1 MSYVWEIFA
10 KVCVCVITKIAAE
23 VTLSLRI
30 GDPGQDRVGVGGS
43 LILGQSFF
51 RALNSLPFPYCLYI
65 FSLLVN
71 RG

>member
-30 GDPGQDRVGVGGS
+30 GDPGQDRSWLGLGAPLSWAS
-43 LILGQSFF
+43 LSSG
-51 RALNSLPFPYCLYI
+51 P
-65 FSLLVN
+65 
-71 RG
+71 